1 MITILLAC
9 FNGKEYLP
17 AQLDSI
23 LSQTTKEPFSVLIRD
38 DGSTDDSQQVL
49 AQYADRYPDK
59 ITLLEGGT
67 PTGSAKCNFFA
78 LLDAVREKNLCQP
91 GDYLMFS
98 DQDDV

>member
-59 ITLLEGGT
+59 ITLLEGGRLPAAPRATFLRCWT
-67 PTGSAKCNFFA
+67 PSERRTSAS
-78 LLDAVREKNLCQP
+78 Q
-91 GDYLMFS
+91 GII
-98 DQDDV
+98 